1 MSEKEYQRYIINEL
15 INRHHYIERNAKEYD
30 RLFAIDR
37 SMLFNFLEK
46 TQPDTMDALK
56 KIYKNATYETIVNV
70 INSAIMQKGSSLIS
84 VLKNGVFIENKKLI
98 LLYPKPE
105 TSFNEEHNK
114 LYNENK
120 LTIMEEVWISDNERI
135 DLVIFINGLAIISF
149 ELKCNFADKRW
160 V

>member
-37 SMLFNFLEK
+37 SVLFNFLEK

-84 VLKNGVFIENKKLI
+84 VLKNAFLLKIKNSFYFIPSLKPLLMKNIINSIMKINYLSWKK
-98 LLYPKPE
+98 Y
-105 TSFNEEHNK
+105 
-114 LYNENK
+114 
-120 LTIMEEVWISDNERI
+120 
-135 DLVIFINGLAIISF
+135 G
-149 ELKCNFADKRW
+149 
-160 V
+160 